1 MNIKSLDP
9 FAECGLNIQCKH
21 FISKIFI
28 KEKKLSEG
36 YFSAKE
42 TDSSDG
48 GVSDLDNRQVLRK
61 SAQTVHLYRY
71 RRFTMSVYVDQVVCC
86 EAKTEARKRC
96 CKLYDRATHGGR
108 KHLKPASWIT
118 AKKLPAL
125 PISGYVCRGCRREF
139 QKVSIFRDTDRMSF
153 QCCIDVMKRFRT
165 VMKKFH

>member
-1 MNIKSLDP
+1 
-9 FAECGLNIQCKH
+9 
-21 FISKIFI
+21 
-28 KEKKLSEG
+28 
-36 YFSAKE
+36 
-42 TDSSDG
+42 
-48 GVSDLDNRQVLRK
+48 LRK

-139 QKVSIFRDTDRMSF
+139 HKVSIFRNTDRMSF
-153 QCCIDVMKRFRT
+153 QCCIDVKRFRA
-165 VMKKFH
+165 VMKKFHWKVRVKIQGCTILLSRNKKWFFFERKTKGNLMPVGFF